1 MGQCYLNL
9 GDHEEALDCFRRAL
23 RLNPE
28 LEGVRAA
35 VQNLERAKR
44 RRS

>member
-1 MGQCYLNL
+1 
-9 GDHEEALDCFRRAL
+9 LDCFRRAL
-23 RLNPE
+23 GLNPE

-35 VQNLERAKR
+35 VQNLERARR